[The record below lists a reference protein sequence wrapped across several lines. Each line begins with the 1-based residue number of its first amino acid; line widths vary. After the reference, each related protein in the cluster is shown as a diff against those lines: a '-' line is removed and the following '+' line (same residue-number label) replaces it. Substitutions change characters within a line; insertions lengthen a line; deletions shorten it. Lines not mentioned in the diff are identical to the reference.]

1 MGVPNTALVVP
12 GKDGRLGT
20 VVLLVEGK
28 FVVPGTVGKVAEL
41 VVGVPTTALVDPGNE
56 GRFGTVV
63 ALVEGGLVV
72 PGNEGRPDVLVSP
85 GLVTGTPGAL
95 VSTIELPGLLV
106 AVPPLPGSRLAIAN
120 WI

>member
-63 ALVEGGLVV
+63 ALVEGELVV

-85 GLVTGTPGAL
+85 GLVTGTPG
-95 VSTIELPGLLV
+95 VELPGLLV
-106 AVPPLPGSRLAIAN
+106 ALLAVPGSRLAIAN